1 MAVILVVD
9 DDEGIR
15 GLVSMLLKSAGHEV
29 VTAANGAEA
38 VAVYRSFARQ
48 IDLVITDI
56 NMPVMDGVQA
66 ILRIRMT
73 RPDAKVI
80 CMTGDPEAGCPEGV
94 VLLNKPFSAEKLLL
108 SVGEL
113 LRPSLSTP

>member
-9 DDEGIR
+9 DDEDIR
-15 GLVSMLLKSAGHEV
+15 GLVSMLLKSAGYEI

-56 NMPVMDGVQA
+56 NMPVMDGIQA
-66 ILRIRMT
+66 ILRSRMT
-73 RPDAKVI
+73 RPDAKFI
-80 CMTGDPEAGCPEGV
+80 CMTGNPEAGSPEGL
-94 VLLNKPFSAEKLLL
+94 VLLTKPFSAKKLLL
-108 SVGEL
+108 FVDEL
-113 LRPSLSTP
+113 LRPSMRTP

>member
-15 GLVSMLLKSAGHEV
+15 GLVSTVLKSAGHQI

-38 VAVYRSFARQ
+38 VAVYRSFASQ
-48 IDLVITDI
+48 IDLVITDF

-73 RPDAKVI
+73 KPDAKFI
-80 CMTGDPEAGCPEGV
+80 CMTGNPEGCGLEGV
-94 VLLNKPFSAEKLLL
+94 VLLNKPFSVEKLLL
-108 SVGEL
+108 CIDDL
-113 LRPSLSTP
+113 LKPSMSTP

>member
-9 DDEGIR
+9 DDAGIR
-15 GLVSMLLKSAGHEV
+15 GLVSMLLKSAGHET

-73 RPDAKVI
+73 RPDAKFI
-80 CMTGDPEAGCPEGV
+80 CMTGNPEADRLEGV
-94 VLLNKPFSAEKLLL
+94 IVLDKPFSAEKLLL
-108 SVGEL
+108 SVDQL
-113 LRPSLSTP
+113 LRSSMSIP